1 MRIACSHEIAREFRE
16 FERASTTLLS
26 AYVQPVIDRYL
37 DRFEAR
43 LGENGFAGHF
53 SVMQSNGGRLPA
65 AAMRSNAITALF
77 SGPAAGVV
85 GRDPA
90 GRTIAAAAI

>member
-1 MRIACSHEIAREFRE
+1 MIAAALPDLRIACSHEIAREFRE

-43 LGENGFAGHF
+43 LGEDGFAGI
-53 SVMQSNGGRLPA
+53 SA
-65 AAMRSNAITALF
+65 
-77 SGPAAGVV
+77 
-85 GRDPA
+85 
-90 GRTIAAAAI
+90 